1 MMARWA
7 LPVSSLPVNL
17 LSGLGF
23 KIKDQF
29 LLAIRNRYEKV
40 NRLAILFCEDMNGRH
55 INFYLSV
62 QLEKKLRSREK
73 DTDRVQSS
81 TRTAGTTE
89 RHLRKYLSSPFMRGE
104 TWCSWILLLSCG
116 EIFGVISLGR
126 LFFV

>member
-1 MMARWA
+1 MARWA
-7 LPVSSLPVNL
+7 LPESSLPLVVNP

-23 KIKDQF
+23 KLEDQF

-89 RHLRKYLSSPFMRGE
+89 RHLRKYLR
-104 TWCSWILLLSCG
+104 LL
-116 EIFGVISLGR
+116 
-126 LFFV
+126 